1 MTKITPVVLCGGGG
15 TRLWPRSRLA
25 KPKPFLSLLGE
36 GTLFEAT
43 LSRCMDDTLFDPPI
57 VVAGEAHCEL
67 IEAQSVFV
75 ENGRVIVEPMGK
87 NTAAAIASAAL
98 CLPQDAV
105 MLVCPSDHHIADCE
119 AFLEAVEKAAA
130 LARNGWLVTFGI
142 EPTGPETGFGYIKR
156 GAPVQQGYKVER
168 FVEKPDLPTAQAMLA
183 EGGYCWNG
191 GLFAFGAGFFL
202 RELQAHRPEL
212 ANAVSRAVT
221 LGHEEGNRF
230 HPDHAAFAA
239 IQDES
244 VDYAVMENTDSAA
257 MVPVSMG
264 WSDIGNWQA
273 LHEARPRDELGN
285 CVTGDVELVD
295 CQNVMVDSDGPRVSV
310 IGLENVVIV
319 IDGGEVLVTTAAG
332 AQKVG
337 KLKGAANQ

>member
-1 MTKITPVVLCGGGG
+1 MTKITPVILCGGGG

-25 KPKPFLSLLGE
+25 RPKPFLPLLGE
-36 GTLFEAT
+36 TTLFEAT
-43 LSRCMDDTLFDPPI
+43 LGRCMDSALFDPPI
-57 VVAGEAHCEL
+57 VVAGDAHGEL
-67 IEAQSVFV
+67 VEAQSGFAS
-75 ENGRVIVEPMGK
+75 GARLIVEPMGK

-105 MLVCPSDHHIADCE
+105 MLVCPSDHHIADCG
-119 AFLEAVEKAAA
+119 AFLDAVKQAAA
-130 LARNGWLVTFGI
+130 LARDGWLVTFGI
-142 EPTGPETGFGYIKR
+142 EPTGPDTGFGYIKR
-156 GAPVQQGYKVER
+156 GGAVGAGFRVER

-183 EGGYCWNG
+183 EGGYSWNG

-221 LGHEEGNRF
+221 LGREDGSRF
-230 HPDHAAFAA
+230 YPDHAAFAA
-239 IQDES
+239 IQAES
-244 VDYAVMENTDSAA
+244 VDYAVMENTESAA

-273 LHEARPRDELGN
+273 LHEARPRDEQGN

-295 CQNVMVDSDGPRVSV
+295 CRNVMVDSDGPRVSV
-310 IGLENVVIV
+310 IGLENVIVV
-319 IDGGEVLVTTAAG
+319 IDGGEVLVTTAGG